1 MPYNKK
7 DHPFYEDF
15 LVSFYVNLLV
25 NIECHQSSS
34 RDKKRRRLNDQTIR
48 SDKQRASDA
57 GSQAYLIIT
66 LVTSRARAHVRP
78 EIVT

>member
-1 MPYNKK
+1 MSYNKK

-34 RDKKRRRLNDQTIR
+34 RDKKEKTIERSNDP
-48 SDKQRASDA
+48 
-57 GSQAYLIIT
+57 
-66 LVTSRARAHVRP
+66 VR
-78 EIVT
+78 